1 MRKVLSE
8 CTLLT
13 RTLMPQ
19 TYGNFHS
26 LLLVQWSNVDRVYR
40 KWNCMFL
47 LLDLYSMRLLP
58 YTHLPLILTNPY
70 YT

>member
-1 MRKVLSE
+1 MGIS
-8 CTLLT
+8 TAFFWF
-13 RTLMPQ
+13 M
-19 TYGNFHS
+19 
-26 LLLVQWSNVDRVYR
+26 WSNVDRVYR